1 MRGSPFAN
9 GRSKQSA
16 AAAAWTDDMP
26 VAAFGCII
34 AYVAFYAELMDA
46 CYVGNEQ
53 VKPQPGKFYGGWV
66 TSNLVGP
73 IKGAE
78 GTMS

>member
-46 CYVGNEQ
+46 CY
-53 VKPQPGKFYGGWV
+53 
-66 TSNLVGP
+66 
-73 IKGAE
+73 GAMTE
-78 GTMS
+78 IG